1 MDKKLRLAWSIS
13 LMIVGIW
20 ALVLAIC
27 NIAGFELPDNLVRVF
42 GVIDLLVLPVIG
54 YTSVKL
60 MKK

>member
-1 MDKKLRLAWSIS
+1 MDRKLWLAWSIS

-20 ALVLAIC
+20 GLVLAIC
-27 NIAGFELPDNLVRVF
+27 NIAGVELPDTLVRVF
-42 GVIDLLVLPVIG
+42 GVIDLLALPVIA